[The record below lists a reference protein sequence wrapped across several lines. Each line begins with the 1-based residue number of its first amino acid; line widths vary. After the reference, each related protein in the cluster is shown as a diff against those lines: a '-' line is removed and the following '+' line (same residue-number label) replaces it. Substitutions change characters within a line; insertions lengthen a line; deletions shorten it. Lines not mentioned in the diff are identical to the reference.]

1 MKVRDVAFLVEAYDI
16 SQGIEDDF
24 SWVYDEILVQ
34 GRNGDHGEGDEGN
47 HHEDIEFF
55 MSFSL

>member
-1 MKVRDVAFLVEAYDI
+1 MVEAYDI